1 MVALVIGRTRYG
13 LDALL
18 QDIVTLQNP
27 FNFLER
33 DSDVEGMSDG
43 FDNGTAYGECVCH
56 RHSFNNALTI
66 AVTMKCFMSSMF
78 MAC

>member
-1 MVALVIGRTRYG
+1 MG
-13 LDALL
+13 LAAVL

-43 FDNGTAYGECVCH
+43 FDNGTAYGETLSTLPGVPLPTGLQVSRRPSLSTH
-56 RHSFNNALTI
+56 PALLYI
-66 AVTMKCFMSSMF
+66 CRVQ
-78 MAC
+78 

>member
-1 MVALVIGRTRYG
+1 MCLAAV
-13 LDALL
+13 L

-43 FDNGTAYGECVCH
+43 FDNGTAYGKICINLHITCRHALAGQFPGQSSIITHYPLASLYVC
-56 RHSFNNALTI
+56 R
-66 AVTMKCFMSSMF
+66 VQ
-78 MAC
+78 